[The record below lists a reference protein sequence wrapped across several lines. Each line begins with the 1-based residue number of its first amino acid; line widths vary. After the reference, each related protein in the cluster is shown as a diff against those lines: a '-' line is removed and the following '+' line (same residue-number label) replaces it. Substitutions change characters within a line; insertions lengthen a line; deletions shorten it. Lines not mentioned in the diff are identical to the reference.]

1 MISKIRRKTSDL
13 KLKYKLVLIYCL
25 TGFIPVL
32 IIFLVSLILMRG
44 VLRENSTE
52 NINSYLY
59 QATASLDGEI
69 KIYDNLSS
77 YISFNQSISQVLN
90 YDYESVYNMYDQF
103 VTVMDPLLSSLMYF
117 HDEVNRVTIYIDKD
131 VVKHGTTLAPMSEVS
146 DKEWC
151 KEALSDNDSH
161 WYVDMDK
168 KQVFSVSRLVL
179 LNRLGID
186 GVLFINVDY
195 DKAFEAFSQTILND
209 YGLFITDKNGN
220 LIYELSQYDQSNK
233 NYELTFDEFKEV
245 VADHSDK
252 YKIITQDSAAT
263 GWKIWFYKPDS
274 FMISS
279 TTPIIWIGTISIIVC
294 VAAAVVCTAA
304 TSRFVTRRIV
314 KIQKCMKEVEN
325 GNLNVNVPVDGNDEI
340 SDLTRGFDA
349 MVLRLD
355 MLINEVYDS
364 RLKEK
369 EYEMKALQAQINP
382 HFLYNTLSLI
392 NWKAIEADAVDISK
406 ITLALSSFYRT
417 SLNKGKNVMSIK
429 DEIDNMR
436 SYLTI
441 QQMMHDG
448 DFDAV
453 VDIEDGI
460 LQYNTLNLIL
470 QPLIENAIDHG
481 IDLNTGV
488 RGVITITGRGTED
501 EIILT
506 VEDNGVGMTKEQA
519 DKIITKDSKG
529 YGVRNVNERIKLY
542 YGEQY
547 ELKIESEIGKGT
559 KVIVHFPKML

>member
-13 KLKYKLVLIYCL
+13 KLKYKLVLIYCF

-32 IIFLVSLILMRG
+32 IIFLVSLYLMRG

-131 VVKHGTTLAPMSEVS
+131 VVKHGTTLAPMSEIS

-151 KEALSDNDSH
+151 KEALSDNDNH

-245 VADHSDK
+245 VASRSDK

-453 VDIEDGI
+453 VDIEYGI

>member
-13 KLKYKLVLIYCL
+13 KLKYKLVLIYCF

-32 IIFLVSLILMRG
+32 IIFLVSLYLMRG

-131 VVKHGTTLAPMSEVS
+131 VVKHGTTLAPMSEIS

-151 KEALSDNDSH
+151 KEALSDNDNH

-220 LIYELSQYDQSNK
+220 LIYELSQYNQANK

-245 VADHSDK
+245 VAGRSDK

>member
-13 KLKYKLVLIYCL
+13 KLKYKLVLIYCF
-25 TGFIPVL
+25 TGFIPVF
-32 IIFLVSLILMRG
+32 IIFLVSLYLMRG

-131 VVKHGTTLAPMSEVS
+131 VVKHGTTLAPMSEIS

-151 KEALSDNDSH
+151 KEALSDNDNH

-233 NYELTFDEFKEV
+233 DYALTFDEFKEV

-294 VAAAVVCTAA
+294 VAAAVVCTTA

-448 DFDAV
+448 DFDSV
-453 VDIEDGI
+453 IDIEDGI

>member
-13 KLKYKLVLIYCL
+13 KLKYKLVLIYCF
-25 TGFIPVL
+25 TGFIPVF
-32 IIFLVSLILMRG
+32 IIFLVSLYLMRG

-131 VVKHGTTLAPMSEVS
+131 VVKHGTTLAPMSEIS

-151 KEALSDNDSH
+151 KEALSDNDNH

-233 NYELTFDEFKEV
+233 DYALTFDEFKEV

-279 TTPIIWIGTISIIVC
+279 IIWIGTISIIVC
-294 VAAAVVCTAA
+294 VAAAVVCTTA

-453 VDIEDGI
+453 IDIEDGI

>member
-131 VVKHGTTLAPMSEVS
+131 VVKHGTTLAPMSEIS

-161 WYVDMDK
+161 WYVDMDRR
-168 KQVFSVSRLVL
+168 QVFSASRLIL

-233 NYELTFDEFKEV
+233 DYELTFDEFKEV
-245 VADHSDK
+245 VASHSDK
-252 YKIITQDSAAT
+252 YKIITQDSSAT

-279 TTPIIWIGTISIIVC
+279 TTPIVWIGIISMIVC
-294 VAAAVVCTAA
+294 VAAAVVSTVA

-314 KIQKCMKEVEN
+314 KIQKSMKEVEN
-325 GNLNVNVPVDGNDEI
+325 GNLNVNIPVDGNDEI

-460 LQYNTLNLIL
+460 LKYNTLNLIL

>member
-131 VVKHGTTLAPMSEVS
+131 VVKHGTTLAPMSEIS

-151 KEALSDNDSH
+151 EEALSDNDNH

-233 NYELTFDEFKEV
+233 DYALTFDEFKEV

-294 VAAAVVCTAA
+294 VAAAVVCTTA

-453 VDIEDGI
+453 IDIEDGI

-559 KVIVHFPKML
+559 KVIVHFPKRL

>member
-245 VADHSDK
+245 VAGHSDK

-460 LQYNTLNLIL
+460 LHYNTLNLIL

>member
-13 KLKYKLVLIYCL
+13 KLKYKLVLIYCF

-32 IIFLVSLILMRG
+32 IIFLVSLYLMRG

-131 VVKHGTTLAPMSEVS
+131 VVKHGTTLAPMSEIS

-179 LNRLGID
+179 LNRLGVD
-186 GVLFINVDY
+186 GVLFINVNY

-220 LIYELSQYDQSNK
+220 LIYELSQYDQANK
-233 NYELTFDEFKEV
+233 DYELTFDEFKEV
-245 VADHSDK
+245 VAGHSDK

>member
-13 KLKYKLVLIYCL
+13 KLKYKLVLIYCF
-25 TGFIPVL
+25 TGFIPVF
-32 IIFLVSLILMRG
+32 IIFLVSLYLMRG

-117 HDEVNRVTIYIDKD
+117 HDEVNRVTIYIDKN
-131 VVKHGTTLAPMSEVS
+131 VVKHGTTLAPMSEIS

-151 KEALSDNDSH
+151 KEALSDNDNH

-168 KQVFSVSRLVL
+168 KQVFSVSRLAL

-233 NYELTFDEFKEV
+233 DYALTFDEFKEV

-294 VAAAVVCTAA
+294 VAAAVVCTVA

-325 GNLNVNVPVDGNDEI
+325 GNLNVNIPVDGNDEI

-355 MLINEVYDS
+355 MLINAVYDS

>member
-13 KLKYKLVLIYCL
+13 KLKYKLVLIYCF

-32 IIFLVSLILMRG
+32 IIFLVSLYLMRG

-151 KEALSDNDSH
+151 KEALSDNDNH

-233 NYELTFDEFKEV
+233 DYALTFDEFKEV

-263 GWKIWFYKPDS
+263 GWKIWFYKPGS

-294 VAAAVVCTAA
+294 VAAAVVCTTA

-453 VDIEDGI
+453 IDIEDGI

>member
-13 KLKYKLVLIYCL
+13 KLKYKLVLIYCF
-25 TGFIPVL
+25 TGFIPVF
-32 IIFLVSLILMRG
+32 IIFLVSLYLMRG

-151 KEALSDNDSH
+151 KEALSDNDNH

-233 NYELTFDEFKEV
+233 DYALTFDEFKEV
-245 VADHSDK
+245 VAGRSDK

-294 VAAAVVCTAA
+294 VAAAVVCTTA

-453 VDIEDGI
+453 IDIEDGI

>member
-13 KLKYKLVLIYCL
+13 KLKYKLVLIYCF
-25 TGFIPVL
+25 TGFIPVF
-32 IIFLVSLILMRG
+32 IIFLVSLYLMRG

-117 HDEVNRVTIYIDKD
+117 HDEVNRVTIYIDKN
-131 VVKHGTTLAPMSEVS
+131 VVKHGTTLAPMSEIS

-151 KEALSDNDSH
+151 KEALSDNDNH

-168 KQVFSVSRLVL
+168 KQVFSVSRLAL

-233 NYELTFDEFKEV
+233 DYALTFDEFKEV

-294 VAAAVVCTAA
+294 VAAAVVCTVA

-325 GNLNVNVPVDGNDEI
+325 GNLNVNIPVDGNDEI

-369 EYEMKALQAQINP
+369 EYEMKALQTQINP

>member
-32 IIFLVSLILMRG
+32 IIFLVSLYLMRG

-131 VVKHGTTLAPMSEVS
+131 VVKHGTTLAPMSEIS

-151 KEALSDNDSH
+151 KEALSDNDNH

-245 VADHSDK
+245 VAGRSDK

-263 GWKIWFYKPDS
+263 GWKIWCTRHT
-274 FMISS
+274 S
-279 TTPIIWIGTISIIVC
+279 T
-294 VAAAVVCTAA
+294 
-304 TSRFVTRRIV
+304 
-314 KIQKCMKEVEN
+314 
-325 GNLNVNVPVDGNDEI
+325 
-340 SDLTRGFDA
+340 
-349 MVLRLD
+349 
-355 MLINEVYDS
+355 
-364 RLKEK
+364 
-369 EYEMKALQAQINP
+369 
-382 HFLYNTLSLI
+382 
-392 NWKAIEADAVDISK
+392 
-406 ITLALSSFYRT
+406 
-417 SLNKGKNVMSIK
+417 
-429 DEIDNMR
+429 
-436 SYLTI
+436 
-441 QQMMHDG
+441 
-448 DFDAV
+448 
-453 VDIEDGI
+453 
-460 LQYNTLNLIL
+460 
-470 QPLIENAIDHG
+470 
-481 IDLNTGV
+481 
-488 RGVITITGRGTED
+488 
-501 EIILT
+501 
-506 VEDNGVGMTKEQA
+506 
-519 DKIITKDSKG
+519 
-529 YGVRNVNERIKLY
+529 
-542 YGEQY
+542 
-547 ELKIESEIGKGT
+547 IGKKIPST
-559 KVIVHFPKML
+559 M

>member
-131 VVKHGTTLAPMSEVS
+131 VVKHGTTLAPMSEIS

-161 WYVDMDK
+161 WYVDMDRR
-168 KQVFSVSRLVL
+168 QVFSASRLVL

-209 YGLFITDKNGN
+209 YGLFITDENGK

-233 NYELTFDEFKEV
+233 DYELTFDEFKEV

-252 YKIITQDSAAT
+252 YKIITQDSTAT

-294 VAAAVVCTAA
+294 VAAAVVSTAA

-314 KIQKCMKEVEN
+314 KIQKNMKEVEN
-325 GNLNVNVPVDGNDEI
+325 GNLNISIPVDGNDEI

-453 VDIEDGI
+453 IDIEDGI

-559 KVIVHFPKML
+559 KVIVHFPKRL

>member
-13 KLKYKLVLIYCL
+13 KLKYKLVLIYCF
-25 TGFIPVL
+25 TGFIPVF
-32 IIFLVSLILMRG
+32 IIFLVSLYLMRG

-117 HDEVNRVTIYIDKD
+117 HDDVNRVTIYIDKN
-131 VVKHGTTLAPMSEVS
+131 VVKHGTTLAPMSEIS

-151 KEALSDNDSH
+151 KEALSDNDNH

-168 KQVFSVSRLVL
+168 KQVFSVSRLAL

-209 YGLFITDKNGN
+209 YVLFITDKNGN

-233 NYELTFDEFKEV
+233 DYALTFDEFKEV

-294 VAAAVVCTAA
+294 VAAAVVCTVA

-325 GNLNVNVPVDGNDEI
+325 GNLNVNIPVDGNDEI

-349 MVLRLD
+349 MVLRLE

>member
-245 VADHSDK
+245 VAGHSDK

>member
-1 MISKIRRKTSDL
+1 MIAKIRKKTSDL

-25 TGFIPVL
+25 TGFIPVF
-32 IIFLVSLILMRG
+32 IIFLVSLFLMRG
-44 VLRENSTE
+44 VLRENSVE
-52 NINSYLY
+52 NINSYMY

-69 KIYDNLSS
+69 KIYDNLSN

-117 HDEVNRVTIYIDKD
+117 HDEVDKVTIYVDKD
-131 VVKHGTTLAPMSEVS
+131 VVKHGTTLAPISEIS
-146 DKEWC
+146 DKDWC
-151 KEALSDNDSH
+151 REALSDNDSH
-161 WYVDMDK
+161 WYVNMDEH
-168 KQVFSVSRLVL
+168 QVFSASRLVL

-186 GVLFINVDY
+186 GVLYINIDY
-195 DKAFEAFSQTILND
+195 DKIFEPFSQTILND
-209 YGLFITDKNGN
+209 YGLFVTDKNGN
-220 LIYELSQYDQSNK
+220 LIYETSQYKPVNK
-233 NYELTFDEFKEV
+233 NYELSFDEFKDV
-245 VADHSDK
+245 VASRSGK
-252 YKIITQDSAAT
+252 YKIITQESSTT
-263 GWKIWFYKPDS
+263 GWTIWFYKPDS

-279 TTPIIWIGTISIIVC
+279 VTPIVWIGTIAIVVC
-294 VAAAVVCTAA
+294 VAAAVLSTVA
-304 TSRFVTRRIV
+304 TSGFVTKRIV
-314 KIQKCMKEVEN
+314 KIQTSMKEVEN
-325 GNLNVNVPVDGNDEI
+325 GNLNVSIPVDGNDEI
-340 SDLTRGFDA
+340 SDLIRGFDT

-392 NWKAIEADAVDISK
+392 NWKAIEADADDISK

-453 VDIEDGI
+453 IDIDDSI

-488 RGVITITGRGTED
+488 RGVITITGRQTDD

-559 KVIVHFPKML
+559 KVIVHFPKKL

>member
-13 KLKYKLVLIYCL
+13 KLKYKLVLIYCF
-25 TGFIPVL
+25 TGFIPVF
-32 IIFLVSLILMRG
+32 IIFLVSLYLMRG

-131 VVKHGTTLAPMSEVS
+131 VVKHGTTLAPMSEIS

-151 KEALSDNDSH
+151 KEALSDNENH

-168 KQVFSVSRLVL
+168 KQVFSVSRLAL

-233 NYELTFDEFKEV
+233 DYALTFDEFKEV

-294 VAAAVVCTAA
+294 VAAAVVCTVA

-382 HFLYNTLSLI
+382 CLLY
-392 NWKAIEADAVDISK
+392 
-406 ITLALSSFYRT
+406 T
-417 SLNKGKNVMSIK
+417 SPSPR
-429 DEIDNMR
+429 D
-436 SYLTI
+436 
-441 QQMMHDG
+441 
-448 DFDAV
+448 
-453 VDIEDGI
+453 
-460 LQYNTLNLIL
+460 
-470 QPLIENAIDHG
+470 
-481 IDLNTGV
+481 
-488 RGVITITGRGTED
+488 
-501 EIILT
+501 
-506 VEDNGVGMTKEQA
+506 
-519 DKIITKDSKG
+519 
-529 YGVRNVNERIKLY
+529 
-542 YGEQY
+542 
-547 ELKIESEIGKGT
+547 
-559 KVIVHFPKML
+559 

>member
-13 KLKYKLVLIYCL
+13 KLKYKLVLIYCF
-25 TGFIPVL
+25 TGFIPVF
-32 IIFLVSLILMRG
+32 IIFLVSLYLMRG

-117 HDEVNRVTIYIDKD
+117 HDEVNRVTIYIDKN
-131 VVKHGTTLAPMSEVS
+131 VVKHGTTLAPMSEIS

-151 KEALSDNDSH
+151 KEALSDNDNH

-168 KQVFSVSRLVL
+168 KQVFSVSRLAL

-233 NYELTFDEFKEV
+233 DYALTFDEFKEV

-294 VAAAVVCTAA
+294 VAAAVVCTVA

-325 GNLNVNVPVDGNDEI
+325 GNLNVNIPVDGNDEI

-448 DFDAV
+448 DFDSV

>member
-32 IIFLVSLILMRG
+32 IIFLVSLYLMRG

-131 VVKHGTTLAPMSEVS
+131 VVKHGTTLAPMSEIS

-220 LIYELSQYDQSNK
+220 LIYELSQYDQANK
-233 NYELTFDEFKEV
+233 DYELTFDEFKEV
-245 VADHSDK
+245 VAGHSDK

-279 TTPIIWIGTISIIVC
+279 TTPIVWIGIISMIVC
-294 VAAAVVCTAA
+294 VAAAVVSTVA

-314 KIQKCMKEVEN
+314 KIQKSMKEVEN
-325 GNLNVNVPVDGNDEI
+325 GNLNVNIPVDGNDEI

-488 RGVITITGRGTED
+488 RGVITITGRSTED

-519 DKIITKDSKG
+519 YKIITKDSKG

>member
-69 KIYDNLSS
+69 KIYDNLSN

-131 VVKHGTTLAPMSEVS
+131 VVKHGTTLAPMSEIS

-161 WYVDMDK
+161 WYVDMDRR
-168 KQVFSVSRLVL
+168 QVFSTSRLVL

-233 NYELTFDEFKEV
+233 DYALTFDEFKEV

-252 YKIITQDSAAT
+252 YKIITQDSTAT

-294 VAAAVVCTAA
+294 VAAAVVCTTA

-453 VDIEDGI
+453 IDIEDGI

-542 YGEQY
+542 YGEKY

>member
-13 KLKYKLVLIYCL
+13 KLKYKLVLIYCF

-32 IIFLVSLILMRG
+32 IIFLVSLYLMRG

-151 KEALSDNDSH
+151 KEALSDNDNH

-233 NYELTFDEFKEV
+233 DYALTFDEFKEV

-294 VAAAVVCTAA
+294 VAAAVVCTTA

-406 ITLALSSFYRT
+406 ISLALSYFYRT

-453 VDIEDGI
+453 IDIEDGI

>member
-13 KLKYKLVLIYCL
+13 KLKYKLVLIYCF
-25 TGFIPVL
+25 TGFIPVF
-32 IIFLVSLILMRG
+32 IIFLVSLYLMRG

-59 QATASLDGEI
+59 QVTASLDGEI

-117 HDEVNRVTIYIDKD
+117 HDEVNRVTIYIDKN
-131 VVKHGTTLAPMSEVS
+131 VVKHGTTLAPMSEIS

-151 KEALSDNDSH
+151 KEALSDNDNH

-168 KQVFSVSRLVL
+168 KQVFSVSRLAL

-233 NYELTFDEFKEV
+233 DYALTFDEFKEV

-294 VAAAVVCTAA
+294 VAAAVVCTVA

-325 GNLNVNVPVDGNDEI
+325 GNLNVNIPVDGNDEI

>member
-13 KLKYKLVLIYCL
+13 KLKYKLVLIYCF
-25 TGFIPVL
+25 TGFIPVF
-32 IIFLVSLILMRG
+32 IIFLVSLYLMRG

-131 VVKHGTTLAPMSEVS
+131 VVKHGTTLAPMSEIS

-151 KEALSDNDSH
+151 KEALSDNENH

-168 KQVFSVSRLVL
+168 KQVFSVSRLAL

-233 NYELTFDEFKEV
+233 DYALTFDEFKEV

-294 VAAAVVCTAA
+294 VAAAVVCTVA

-448 DFDAV
+448 DFDAF

-488 RGVITITGRGTED
+488 RGVITITGRSTED

>member
-13 KLKYKLVLIYCL
+13 KLKYKLVLIYCF
-25 TGFIPVL
+25 TGFIPVF
-32 IIFLVSLILMRG
+32 IIFLVSLYLMRG

-131 VVKHGTTLAPMSEVS
+131 VVKHGTTLAPMSEIS

-151 KEALSDNDSH
+151 KEALSDNDNH

-233 NYELTFDEFKEV
+233 DYALTFDEFKEV
-245 VADHSDK
+245 VAGRSDK

-294 VAAAVVCTAA
+294 VAAAVVCTTA

-453 VDIEDGI
+453 IDIEDGI

>member
-13 KLKYKLVLIYCL
+13 KLKYKLVLIYCF
-25 TGFIPVL
+25 TGFIPVF
-32 IIFLVSLILMRG
+32 IIFLVSLYLMRG

-103 VTVMDPLLSSLMYF
+103 VTVMDPSLSSLMYF
-117 HDEVNRVTIYIDKD
+117 HDEVNRVTIYIDKN
-131 VVKHGTTLAPMSEVS
+131 VVKHGTTLAPMSEIS

-151 KEALSDNDSH
+151 KEALSDNDNH

-168 KQVFSVSRLVL
+168 KQVFSVSRLAL

-233 NYELTFDEFKEV
+233 DYALTFDEFKEV

-294 VAAAVVCTAA
+294 VAAAVVCTVA

-325 GNLNVNVPVDGNDEI
+325 GNLNVNIPVDGNDEI